1 MSVGAYEIIII
12 LVVLLVVFNQD
23 ELPDVIRSLIRTVKS
38 VQRSAEKTKEELEH
52 IIIDR
57 EDLEG

>member
-1 MSVGAYEIIII
+1 LSVGAYEIIII